1 SHFAHL
7 LRPSLCL
14 PAHTRPYSLRASR
27 NPRPQRCTRRAPEAH
42 NAPWGPAIVCE
53 DRYCFGVL
61 VIAPLHSALN
71 FDSLFFRHCS
81 AGILDN
87 TLVYYIIGDNG
98 GSAEGTL
105 NGTFNEMLNF
115 NGMSA
120 IETPEFLEGRIDK
133 FGGTE
138 SYN

>member
-1 SHFAHL
+1 MLAVVMLSDIRIVTCSDDAPRNQLGASHFAHL

-98 GSAEGTL
+98 GSAE
-105 NGTFNEMLNF
+105 
-115 NGMSA
+115 
-120 IETPEFLEGRIDK
+120 
-133 FGGTE
+133 
-138 SYN
+138 